1 MTIEFW
7 SQSAIYHSFYNQSRL
22 PKSKEGLIERDVC
35 LSKMSGQL
43 VGADLVQ
50 RLGLKL
56 SKARLAGESWLEWSR
71 VMDSGAPASR
81 LI

>member
-1 MTIEFW
+1 MIE
-7 SQSAIYHSFYNQSRL
+7 
-22 PKSKEGLIERDVC
+22 KDMC

-43 VGADLVQ
+43 GADLV
-50 RLGLKL
+50 RLGPKL
-56 SKARLAGESWLEWSR
+56 SKARLAGESWPEWSL